1 MLLEDRILAIS
12 DIHGH
17 VDSLSQL
24 LESANY
30 NSKNDQLILVGDYV
44 NKGPNSVGTLK
55 LVKQLQEEGAVVLI
69 GNHEMRWLESD
80 EEWAL
85 EWRRFI
91 EELPYIKTLDNYIFA
106 HAGIDTNNDLQH
118 QDRSIVTGHQP
129 KELNLNLPE
138 NKVLV
143 HGHVPNFRLGYE
155 DDEIHFENKII
166 GIDTGAG
173 HDKYLTLVDLTNEI
187 KYSIDVLDENK
198 EVVIKKLSENL

>member
-1 MLLEDRILAIS
+1 MKKRILAIS

-24 LESANY
+24 LEGTKY

-44 NKGPNSVGTLK
+44 NKGPDSIGTLK
-55 LVKQLQEEGAVVLI
+55 LVKQLQAEGAIVLI

-80 EEWAL
+80 EDLAM
-85 EWRRFI
+85 EWRHFI
-91 EELPYIKTLDNYIFA
+91 EALPHIKTVDNYIFA
-106 HAGIDTNNDLQH
+106 HAGIDTNKDLQH
-118 QDRSIVTGHQP
+118 QERSIVTGHQP
-129 KELNLNLPE
+129 TELNFNLPE

-155 DDEIHFENKII
+155 DDELHFENRII

-187 KYSIDVLDENK
+187 KYSIDVLDEKK
-198 EVVIKKLSENL
+198 EVVIKKLSGNL

>member
-1 MLLEDRILAIS
+1 MPLKKRILAVS

-24 LESANY
+24 LEVTKY

-44 NKGPNSVGTLK
+44 NKGPDSIGTLK
-55 LVKQLQEEGAVVLI
+55 LVKQLQAEGAIVLI

-80 EEWAL
+80 EEQAL
-85 EWRRFI
+85 EWRHFI
-91 EELPYIKTLDNYIFA
+91 EELPHIKILDNYIFA
-106 HAGIDTNNDLQH
+106 HAGIDTNKDLQH

-155 DDEIHFENKII
+155 DDELLFENRII

-173 HDKYLTLVDLTNEI
+173 HDKYLTLVDLTNRI
-187 KYSIDVLDENK
+187 KYSIDVLDEKK
-198 EVVIKKLSENL
+198 EVVIKKLSGIL